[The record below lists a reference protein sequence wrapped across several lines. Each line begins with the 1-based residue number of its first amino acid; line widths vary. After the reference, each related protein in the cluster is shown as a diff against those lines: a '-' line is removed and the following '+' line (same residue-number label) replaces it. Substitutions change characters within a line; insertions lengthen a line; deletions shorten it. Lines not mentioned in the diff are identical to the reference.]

1 MEKTMYGILKTT
13 GICPIMVAPDVD
25 FAADAAKGLA
35 EGGLPVCE
43 VLLHRDEYSLD
54 RIKKIAKD
62 APEVIVG
69 AGSVISLRDAEEAI
83 DAGAKFFV
91 APGLV
96 PEVVEFALKNNM
108 PILPGCVTAS
118 DISIALNYGINIL
131 KFFPIYQLGGADI
144 LAQYHGGPFG
154 KVEWVVTGGLNGQ
167 NFLPFS
173 KINYVLASGG
183 DWMFNANNALID
195 KNAEQIA
202 INTRQTIQD
211 VLDVRAG
218 KLVL

>member
-25 FAADAAKGLA
+25 FAADAAHAIA

-43 VLLHRDEYSLD
+43 VLLHRDEHSLD
-54 RIKKIAKD
+54 RINKIAKD

-69 AGSVISLRDAEEAI
+69 AGSVISIRDAEEAI
-83 DAGAKFFV
+83 EAGAQFFV

-96 PEVVEFALKNNM
+96 PEVVEFALKKNM

-118 DISIALNYGINIL
+118 DISIALNYGINVL
-131 KFFPIYQLGGADI
+131 KFFPIYQLGGAET

-154 KVEWVVTGGLNGQ
+154 NVEWVVTGGLNGQ
-167 NFLPFS
+167 NFLPFAG
-173 KINYVLASGG
+173 IDYVLASGG
-183 DWMFNANNALID
+183 DWMFAENNAIND
-195 KNAEQIA
+195 KNYEQIVL
-202 INTRQTIQD
+202 NMRRTIKD
-211 VLDVRAG
+211 VLNLRAQ
-218 KLVL
+218 KN

>member
-1 MEKTMYGILKTT
+1 MYGILKTT
-13 GICPIMVAPDVD
+13 GMCPIMVAPEVD
-25 FAADAAKGLA
+25 FAADAAHAIA

-69 AGSVISLRDAEEAI
+69 AGSVISVRDAEEAI

-91 APGLV
+91 APGFV
-96 PEVVEFALKNNM
+96 PEVVEYALKKDI
-108 PILPGCVTAS
+108 PILPGCVTPTE
-118 DISIALNYGINIL
+118 ISMALNYGINVL
-131 KFFPIYQLGGADI
+131 KFFPVYQMGGADT

-154 KVEWVVTGGLNGQ
+154 NVEWVVTGGLNGK

-173 KINYVLASGG
+173 KIDYVLASGG
-183 DWMFNANNALID
+183 DWMFAENNAVTD
-195 KNAEQIA
+195 KNYEQIVE
-202 INTRQTIQD
+202 NTRRT
-211 VLDVRAG
+211 VLDSLNAR
-218 KLVL
+218 K

>member
-13 GICPIMVAPDVD
+13 GICPIMVAPEVD
-25 FAADAAKGLA
+25 FAADAAHAIA

-69 AGSVISLRDAEEAI
+69 AGSVISVRDAEEAL

-91 APGLV
+91 APGFV
-96 PEVVEFALKNNM
+96 DEVVEFALKKDI

-118 DISIALNYGINIL
+118 DISKALNCGINIL
-131 KFFPIYQLGGADI
+131 KFFPIYQLGGADT

-154 KVEWVVTGGLNGQ
+154 KVEWVVTGGLNGK
-167 NFLPFS
+167 NFLPFAG
-173 KINYVLASGG
+173 IDYVLASGG
-183 DWMFNANNALID
+183 DWMFAENNAIGE
-195 KNAEQIA
+195 KNYEQIVL
-202 INTRQTIQD
+202 NMRKTIKD
-211 VLDVRAG
+211 VLDLRARNR
-218 KLVL
+218 

>member
-13 GICPIMVAPDVD
+13 GICPIMVAPEVD
-25 FAADAAKGLA
+25 FAADAAHALA

-54 RIKKIAKD
+54 RIKTIAKD
-62 APEVIVG
+62 AHEVIVG
-69 AGSVISLRDAEEAI
+69 AGSVISIRDAEEAI

-96 PEVVEFALKNNM
+96 PEVVEFALKKNM

-131 KFFPIYQLGGADI
+131 KFFPIYQLGGADT

-154 KVEWVVTGGLNGQ
+154 KVEWVVTGGLNGK
-167 NFLPFS
+167 NFLTFS
-173 KINYVLASGG
+173 TIDYVLASGG
-183 DWMFNANNALID
+183 DWMFAEGNAVGNKDYDMIV
-195 KNAEQIA
+195 K
-202 INTRQTIQD
+202 NTRRTIND
-211 VLDVRAG
+211 VLEARRL
-218 KLVL
+218 K

>member
-13 GICPIMVAPDVD
+13 GICPIMVAPEID
-25 FAADAAKGLA
+25 FAADAARGLA

-118 DISIALNYGINIL
+118 DISIALNYGISIL
-131 KFFPIYQLGGADI
+131 KFFPVYQMGGADT

-154 KVEWVVTGGLNGQ
+154 KVEWVVTGGLNGK

-173 KINYVLASGG
+173 TIDYVLASGG
-183 DWMFNANNALID
+183 DWMFAEGNAVGNKDYDMIV
-195 KNAEQIA
+195 K
-202 INTRQTIQD
+202 NTRRTIND
-211 VLDVRAG
+211 VLEARRV
-218 KLVL
+218 K

>member
-1 MEKTMYGILKTT
+1 MDKTMYGILKTT
-13 GICPIMVAPDVD
+13 GICPIMVNPDLD
-25 FAADAAKGLA
+25 FAADAAHAIA
-35 EGGLPVCE
+35 EGGLPVLE

-54 RIKKIAKD
+54 RIKSIAKN
-62 APEVIVG
+62 APEVMVG

-118 DISIALNYGINIL
+118 DISIALNYGINVL
-131 KFFPIYQLGGADI
+131 KFFPIYQLGGAEI

-154 KVEWVVTGGLNGQ
+154 KVEWVLTGGLNGK

-173 KINYVLASGG
+173 TIDYVLASGG
-183 DWMFNANNALID
+183 DWMFAENNAVND
-195 KNAEQIA
+195 KNYDQIVL
-202 INTRQTIQD
+202 NMRRTIKD
-211 VLDVRAG
+211 VLDARAN
-218 KLVL
+218 K

>member
-1 MEKTMYGILKTT
+1 MEKTMYSILKTT
-13 GICPIMVAPDVD
+13 GICPIMVAPEVD
-25 FAADAAKGLA
+25 FAADAAHALA

-54 RIKKIAKD
+54 RIKNIAKD

-69 AGSVISLRDAEEAI
+69 AGSVISIRDAEEAI

-96 PEVVEFALKNNM
+96 PEVVEFALKKNM

-131 KFFPIYQLGGADI
+131 KFFPIYQLGGADT

-154 KVEWVVTGGLNGQ
+154 KVEWVVTGGLNGK
-167 NFLPFS
+167 NFLTFS
-173 KINYVLASGG
+173 TIDYVLASGG
-183 DWMFNANNALID
+183 DWMFAENNAVGD
-195 KNAEQIA
+195 KNYDMIVK
-202 INTRQTIQD
+202 NTRRTIND
-211 VLDVRAG
+211 VLEARRL
-218 KLVL
+218 K

>member
-13 GICPIMVAPDVD
+13 GICPIMVAPKIEQTVP
-25 FAADAAKGLA
+25 AAKALA
-35 EGGLPVCE
+35 KGGIPVCE

-54 RIKKIAKD
+54 RIKNIAKS
-62 APEVIVG
+62 ATEVIVG
-69 AGSVISLRDAEEAI
+69 AGSVISLRDAEEAME
-83 DAGAKFFV
+83 AGAKFFV

-131 KFFPIYQLGGADI
+131 KFFPVYQMGGAET

-154 KVEWVVTGGLNGQ
+154 NVEWVVTGGLNGK
-167 NFLPFS
+167 NFLPFE
-173 KINYVLASGG
+173 KIDYVLAAGG
-183 DWMFNANNALID
+183 DWMFNENDALLNSDFDMI
-195 KNAEQIA
+195 AE
-202 INTRQTIQD
+202 NTRNT
-211 VLDVRAG
+211 VLDSLAAKSG
-218 KLVL
+218 K

>member
-13 GICPIMVAPDVD
+13 GICPIMVAPEVD
-25 FAADAAKGLA
+25 FAADAAHAIA

-62 APEVIVG
+62 APEVTVG
-69 AGSVISLRDAEEAI
+69 AGSVISIRDAEEAI

-91 APGLV
+91 APGFV
-96 PEVVEFALKNNM
+96 PEVVEFALNKNI

-118 DISIALNYGINIL
+118 DISMALNYGINIL
-131 KFFPIYQLGGADI
+131 KFFPVYQMGGAET

-154 KVEWVVTGGLNGQ
+154 KVEWVVTGGLNGK
-167 NFLPFS
+167 NFLPFAG
-173 KINYVLASGG
+173 IDYVLASGG
-183 DWMFNANNALID
+183 DWMFAENNAIND
-195 KNAEQIA
+195 KNYEQIVL
-202 INTRQTIQD
+202 NTRKTIKD
-211 VLDVRAG
+211 VLDLRAQNR
-218 KLVL
+218 

>member
-13 GICPIMVAPDVD
+13 GICPIMVAPEVD
-25 FAADAAKGLA
+25 FAADAAHAIA

-62 APEVIVG
+62 APEVTVG
-69 AGSVISLRDAEEAI
+69 AGSVISIKDAEEAL

-91 APGLV
+91 APGFV
-96 PEVVEFALKNNM
+96 PEVVEFALKKDI

-118 DISIALNYGINIL
+118 DISMALNYGINIL
-131 KFFPIYQLGGADI
+131 KFFPIYQLGGAET

-154 KVEWVVTGGLNGQ
+154 NVEWVVTGGLNGK
-167 NFLPFS
+167 NFLPFAG
-173 KINYVLASGG
+173 IDYVLASGG
-183 DWMFNANNALID
+183 DWMFAENNAIND
-195 KNAEQIA
+195 KNYDQIVL
-202 INTRQTIQD
+202 NMRKTIKD
-211 VLDVRAG
+211 VLDLRAQNR
-218 KLVL
+218 